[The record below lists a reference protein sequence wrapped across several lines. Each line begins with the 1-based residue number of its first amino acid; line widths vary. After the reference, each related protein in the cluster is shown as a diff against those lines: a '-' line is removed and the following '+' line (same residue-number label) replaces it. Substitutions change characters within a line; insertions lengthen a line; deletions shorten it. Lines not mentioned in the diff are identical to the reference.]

1 MYVECTP
8 SVYVMIWG
16 CITWHGL
23 GTLCKVDRNRN
34 TVKYIEIIDNQL
46 WSVIALH
53 FPNYLYVFQDDV
65 APVHRARIVESYK
78 HENNING
85 SV

>member
-1 MYVECTP
+1 
-8 SVYVMIWG
+8 MIWR
-16 CITWHGL
+16 CITWLGS
-23 GTLCKVDRNRN
+23 GTLCKVDRNIN

-53 FPNYLYVFQDDV
+53 FPNYLYVLQDDV
-65 APVHRARIVESYK
+65 APLHRPRIVESCK

-85 SV
+85 IVWPAQSPDI